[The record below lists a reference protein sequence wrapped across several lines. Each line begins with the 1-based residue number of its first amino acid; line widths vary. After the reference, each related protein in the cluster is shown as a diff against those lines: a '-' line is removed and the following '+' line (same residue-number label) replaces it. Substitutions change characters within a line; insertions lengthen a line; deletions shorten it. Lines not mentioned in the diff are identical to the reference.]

1 MVSQYFTSLLV
12 WVVVVWLLWMVGL
25 SIRKRSFKIPG
36 FINVFLAATLIHAIA
51 WLLGF
56 SVADLLPFQFSDDSM
71 IGHEEMV
78 EVLISIFVDEFLSWI
93 LVLVS
98 LFLIALRIKR

>member
-1 MVSQYFTSLLV
+1 MIAQYFTSWLV
-12 WVVVVWLLWMVGL
+12 WVMAVWLFWMVVL

-36 FINVFLAATLIHAIA
+36 FINVFLAATLLHAIA

-56 SVADLLPFQFSDDSM
+56 SIADLLPFGFSDDSM

-98 LFLIALRIKR
+98 LFFIALRINR

>member
-1 MVSQYFTSLLV
+1 MAAQYFISLLV
-12 WVVVVWLLWMVGL
+12 WVMVVWLFWMIVL
-25 SIRKRSFKIPG
+25 SIRKRTFKIPG
-36 FINVFLAATLIHAIA
+36 FINVFLAATLIHAVA

-56 SVADLLPFQFSDDSM
+56 SIADLLPFQFSDDSM

-93 LVLVS
+93 LVLVA
-98 LFLIALRIKR
+98 LFFIALRINR